1 MIKSKQSNISRSEL
15 LRLLQATSF
24 KKIYIHEPYF
34 SGDEKA
40 LLDLLKQHKS
50 EQVSIIIG
58 VSP

>member
-1 MIKSKQSNISRSEL
+1 MIKSKQSTISRSEL